1 MAATEKYL
9 LIMTT
14 CPDMPA
20 AEKIASELVDN
31 SLAACVQLLPGIRS
45 FFRWQGKVERADEI
59 LLLIKTT
66 AQRYAEIENIINSLH
81 SYEVPEI
88 IAVPVTAGLR
98 DYLNWIDDN
107 TRAL

>member
-1 MAATEKYL
+1 
-9 LIMTT
+9 MTT

-45 FFRWQGKVERADEI
+45 FFRWQGKVDRADEI